1 MMTLPI
7 IRGHHFSGLL
17 SDETGHVCLSDLVQK
32 FTEAQPIAITV
43 LDRFV
48 ADKDTATIAIGFMMA
63 WKAMEAAVQEDEL
76 RRMMNVPEL
85 PCGLCNQAPA
95 EVGRKICE
103 ACRLALSEVETGL

>member
-17 SDETGHVCLSDLVQK
+17 SDETGHVCLSDLVQSDLVQK
-32 FTEAQPIAITV
+32 FTEAQPIAIMV

-103 ACRLALSEVETGL
+103 ACRSALS